1 MALTKRTC
9 AGVLEPQLA
18 AKMLK
23 AARANV
29 RGRAFNKRDIL
40 NSPDGSWW

>member
-1 MALTKRTC
+1 MAWTKRTC
-9 AGVLEPQLA
+9 ALLEPPQLA

-29 RGRAFNKRDIL
+29 RGRDFNQRDIL
-40 NSPDGSWW
+40 NSPKSI